1 MFLNQA
7 AKFLNFVHISAAFF
21 VNFTVSKHR
30 FAGRINQEG
39 MNKLIFL
46 LLALLFSLMSCHKD
60 DTQPNTEYSYN
71 FSNGTDGWQQFFSDY
86 PVGSEVA
93 FELEFEH
100 TNLPDPL
107 DNNVKALMISGN
119 NHSDD
124 LLSFIYRKFD
134 GLQPNKTYA
143 VTFDVNFASNAPS
156 NAIGIGGSPDL
167 AFGVGGIPF
176 APANTPDGDNWHR
189 PNFKSDLQSRLSN
202 DTLQMTGTIGVGE
215 DATDFALI
223 NHNNNGNPIMLTA
236 NNNGEL
242 WLMMGTDSGFEGTTT
257 LYYTSIKIKL
267 D

>member
-1 MFLNQA
+1 M
-7 AKFLNFVHISAAFF
+7 S
-21 VNFTVSKHR
+21 R
-30 FAGRINQEG
+30 
-39 MNKLIFL
+39 L
-46 LLALLFSLMSCHKD
+46 LLITALLFSFASCDKD
-60 DTQPNTEYSYN
+60 DQAGRGFSYN
-71 FSNGTDGWQQFFSDY
+71 FTNGTDGWQSFFSDY
-86 PVGSEVA
+86 PEGSEVA
-93 FELEFEH
+93 YELAFEH
-100 TNLPDPL
+100 THLPDPL
-107 DNNVKALMISGN
+107 DNSVKALMISGN

-156 NAIGIGGSPDL
+156 NSIGIGGSPDL

-176 APANTPDGDNWHR
+176 PPANTTDGDNWHR

-215 DATDFALI
+215 DATEFALI
-223 NHNNNGNPIMLTA
+223 NRNNNGSPIMLTA
-236 NNNGEL
+236 NNKGEL